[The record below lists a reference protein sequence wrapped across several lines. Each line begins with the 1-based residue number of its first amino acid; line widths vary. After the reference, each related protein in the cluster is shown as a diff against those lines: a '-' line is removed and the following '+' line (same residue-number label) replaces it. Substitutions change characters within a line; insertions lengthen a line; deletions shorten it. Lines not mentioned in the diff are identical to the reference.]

1 MSSQYFDT
9 NWKFLFDLKYLFSG
23 IIELI
28 VQLHNLFINQHTT
41 YKLYANINYQITKLR
56 RLSQ

>member
-28 VQLHNLFINQHTT
+28 VQLHNLFINQHTN
-41 YKLYANINYQITKLR
+41 L
-56 RLSQ
+56 